1 MCAARSGACPVL
13 FHRPNSLCSGE
24 QSTGLP
30 VLFPCAQLQVSSN
43 QGGHGGKKKKNYFFK
58 HPVVMLCLPL
68 QQPQL
73 LTFFLPL
80 CSWHSLHRAPAWVT
94 LTAETLSP
102 AMCAVCLAG
111 LCTCLG
117 SFLAGV
123 MDVANKSWGLSV
135 LSSCTTFNSMF
146 LLHPLI

>member
-1 MCAARSGACPVL
+1 MLPGVGLAQCC
-13 FHRPNSLCSGE
+13 
-24 QSTGLP
+24 STGQTA
-30 VLFPCAQLQVSSN
+30 CAVGNRAWGYLCYFLVPSCRCPPTREVTEV
-43 QGGHGGKKKKNYFFK
+43 KKKKNYFFK

-80 CSWHSLHRAPAWVT
+80 CSWHPLHRAPAWVT

-117 SFLAGV
+117 SFLADV

-146 LLHPLI
+146 LLHSLI